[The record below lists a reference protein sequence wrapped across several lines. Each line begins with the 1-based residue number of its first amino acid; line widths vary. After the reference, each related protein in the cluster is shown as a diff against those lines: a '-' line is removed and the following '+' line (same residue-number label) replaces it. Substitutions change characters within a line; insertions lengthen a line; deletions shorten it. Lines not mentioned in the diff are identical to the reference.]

1 MSIEGLCQ
9 KVLLLVNNNKELEK
23 ENKQLRNINQL
34 LIENKSQLDLYTKK
48 LKDDTKSNINKLKEK
63 IDILQK
69 YYEDK
74 LNKYKHNSK
83 SIKDKNKK
91 EYDKIKSDITI
102 LKGDLQK
109 KNEENE
115 KLKKIVENLKNE
127 NIEYKVNWN
136 DIIYPVSVNKL
147 SFNETLI
154 NESFNETNYQ
164 KKKKE
169 INNLKDEIKKMKSEM
184 TNLINN
190 PNTVIDENKTVENL
204 LTKEKEKT
212 INMENDLKKLKDY
225 CIELENKNN
234 DLLNQLNNQPKFTPD
249 LFIKM
254 FFDINT
260 KLFSSSELNK
270 FYSIY
275 ISNNIV
281 GVLQIFSRNCDIIK
295 KQIYEAKFEID
306 TSYTDLE
313 DNLIHSGTKRTTNS
327 YQLVNDR
334 ILKLKKFE
342 FDFINLSEFL
352 KHYLIAQEI
361 VVKMCF
367 SNPNEI
373 QFQPIQNLYNLFEDC
388 LNYQIDDMN
397 DDIIFN
403 RKVILRYA
411 KNQKNCLGLSLEY
424 SYSS

>member
-1 MSIEGLCQ
+1 
-9 KVLLLVNNNKELEK
+9 
-23 ENKQLRNINQL
+23 
-34 LIENKSQLDLYTKK
+34 
-48 LKDDTKSNINKLKEK
+48 
-63 IDILQK
+63 
-69 YYEDK
+69 
-74 LNKYKHNSK
+74 
-83 SIKDKNKK
+83 
-91 EYDKIKSDITI
+91 
-102 LKGDLQK
+102 
-109 KNEENE
+109 
-115 KLKKIVENLKNE
+115 
-127 NIEYKVNWN
+127 
-136 DIIYPVSVNKL
+136 
-147 SFNETLI
+147 
-154 NESFNETNYQ
+154 
-164 KKKKE
+164 
-169 INNLKDEIKKMKSEM
+169 
-184 TNLINN
+184 
-190 PNTVIDENKTVENL
+190 
-204 LTKEKEKT
+204 
-212 INMENDLKKLKDY
+212 
-225 CIELENKNN
+225 
-234 DLLNQLNNQPKFTPD
+234 
-249 LFIKM
+249 M